1 MTDSPPPPYRA
12 STALADETV
21 RVVMEAIDALPVG
34 DRLLALRSIAGL
46 VGSRRAGTVL
56 VARSR
61 GMSWGEIADRLGTSR
76 QAAWKRFGPEEMDT
90 TIPVGRA
97 QRSSAGNWP
106 APARNALRTYS
117 SCASYKAVTTRP
129 PSEVAP

>member
-1 MTDSPPPPYRA
+1 MAASPPPPYRA
-12 STALADETV
+12 STALADDAV
-21 RVVMEAIDALPVG
+21 RAVMETIDALPIG

-56 VARSR
+56 AARSR

-76 QAAWKRFGPEEMDT
+76 QAVWKRFGPEGEE
-90 TIPVGRA
+90 PP
-97 QRSSAGNWP
+97 SP
-106 APARNALRTYS
+106 RTYS

-129 PSEVAP
+129 SLEVAS

>member
-1 MTDSPPPPYRA
+1 MMASPPPPYRA
-12 STALADETV
+12 STAPADDAV
-21 RVVMEAIDALPVG
+21 RVVMAAIDALAVG

-56 VARSR
+56 AARSR

-76 QAAWKRFGPEEMDT
+76 QAVWQRFAPEEVD
-90 TIPVGRA
+90 P
-97 QRSSAGNWP
+97 P
-106 APARNALRTYS
+106 APPGGRPVPARHARRAYS

-129 PSEVAP
+129 RLEVSA